1 MKFASLVLL
10 AFVAM
15 ASAKIE
21 IPNFGRGELHKDIQ
35 EFLDLVPVERVIDIT
50 LQYYT
55 QDREFQNLITY
66 LQSPAFKELVRDVQ
80 ALHEI
85 KVFMDYVHHAGI
97 DIYKIVNMINSAL
110 GLPPLTPP
118 SNIIGTQI
126 TGGLRGYVD
135 DILAALPMAQL
146 QALYDKKLQTSP
158 AFRDFIRQLES
169 DNFQRIVNQVYA
181 HPKVQE
187 ILAHARNAGIDL
199 IAIKDLLEAL
209 WGIKIP
215 GRS

>member
-10 AFVAM
+10 AFVAT

-55 QDREFQNLITY
+55 QDREFQNMVEY
-66 LQSPAFKELVRDVQ
+66 FKSPGFKGLVRDVE
-80 ALHEI
+80 ALPEI
-85 KVFMDYVHHAGI
+85 KVLMDYIHHAGI
-97 DIYKIVNMINSAL
+97 DIYKIVNLMNSAL

-118 SNIIGTQI
+118 YNVIGTQI
-126 TGGLRGYVD
+126 TGGLKGYVN
-135 DILAALPMAQL
+135 DILAVLPMQQL
-146 QALYDKKLQTSP
+146 QALYDHKLRTSK
-158 AFRDFIRQLES
+158 AFADFIKQLES

-199 IAIKDLLEAL
+199 IAIKTLLEVL

-215 GRS
+215 NRY